1 MWYGMVKT
9 LVRPE
14 WFVWEEAEN
23 VPAETYRVHIGR
35 KIDKY
40 CR

>member
-9 LVRPE
+9 LVSPE
-14 WFVWEEAEN
+14 WFVWEDTEN